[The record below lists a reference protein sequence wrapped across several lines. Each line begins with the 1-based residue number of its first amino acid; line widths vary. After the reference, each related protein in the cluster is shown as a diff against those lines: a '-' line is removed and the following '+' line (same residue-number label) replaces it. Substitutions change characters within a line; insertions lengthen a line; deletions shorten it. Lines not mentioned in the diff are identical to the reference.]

1 MKGDRRPSI
10 GLSTSKKMLHNYTP
24 IPRDGT
30 RRVDEGSAYQARKYR
45 RSQNVL
51 PPGRD
56 GQVDK
61 LAAGAEIF
69 TAFGLYTS
77 LHSWKG
83 TAVAVRRGGRSRV
96 GSDVN

>member
-1 MKGDRRPSI
+1 MAFDRPADIKKDASQLYAYSKGWHEKGRRRECVSGP
-10 GLSTSKKMLHNYTP
+10 K
-24 IPRDGT
+24 
-30 RRVDEGSAYQARKYR
+30 
-45 RSQNVL
+45 NVL

-83 TAVAVRRGGRSRV
+83 TAVAARRGWP
-96 GSDVN
+96 